1 MRKIKERI
9 KSHFALLNL
18 DLRIN
23 GNGRYIDQ
31 KCTPDMLSS
40 VSDVI
45 LEMYENGQVTFTV
58 RNIMES
64 DELNTAMVEQFK
76 KPPINHPGAA
86 NEYDKIVSQQVK
98 ALDQAGVL
106 QEIDATGRAKQYT
119 VANENFLRYIATSE
133 RNALSFLIIYLKK
146 VMQDSGLYP
155 KFDKFF
161 ANPTKGNFTALK
173 DAYCEFIIAH
183 TKIKGLTESRRIF
196 SKVINPLA
204 FERSSYGTKQG
215 RLSTEPIQ
223 YQDLFYNRP
232 NFRDL
237 NKPKGM
243 PRKTFLAQI
252 PEETTTEVYHVNK
265 AKKSVRRYHEGKSE
279 VNRFKELEASHVHH
293 IFPQSDFPELSD
305 TFENLI
311 LLTPGQHLAYAH
323 PNGNTQVV
331 SKSYQLVALL
341 SKLDSIERS
350 VFSQLDDFYSLN
362 EFINMVNTGLDSDL
376 LTKGMG
382 VDEIRHKIAAAY
394 IN

>member
-1 MRKIKERI
+1 MKKIKESI
-9 KSHFALLNL
+9 KLHFASLNL

-45 LEMYENGQVTFTV
+45 LEMYENGETTFTI

-64 DELNTAMVEQFK
+64 DELNSVMVEQFK
-76 KPPINHPGAA
+76 KPPISHPGAA
-86 NEYDKIVSQQVK
+86 SEYDKVASQQVK

-106 QEIDATGRAKQYT
+106 KEIGTTGRAKQYT
-119 VANENFLRYIATSE
+119 VANESFLRYIATSE
-133 RNALSFLIIYLKK
+133 RNALNFLIIYLTK

-155 KFDKFF
+155 KFEKFL
-161 ANPTKGNFTALK
+161 ANPNKGNFTDLK
-173 DAYCEFIIAH
+173 NEYCEFIIAN

-196 SKVINPLA
+196 TKILNPLA
-204 FERSSYGTKQG
+204 FDRSSYGTKQG
-215 RLSTEPIQ
+215 RLSTELIQ

-243 PRKTFLAQI
+243 PRTTFLAQV
-252 PEETTTEVYHVNK
+252 PEVTTTEVYHVNK
-265 AKKSVRRYHEGKSE
+265 AKKSVRRYHQGVSE
-279 VNRFKELEASHVHH
+279 VNRFRELEASHVHH

-311 LLTPGQHLAYAH
+311 LLTPGQHLTYAH
-323 PNGNTQVV
+323 PNGNTHTV

-341 SKLDSIERS
+341 AKLDSIERS
-350 VFSQLDDFYSLN
+350 VFSQFDEFYNLS
-362 EFINMVNTGLDSDL
+362 EFINVVNIGLDSEL
-376 LTKGMG
+376 LTDGMG
-382 VDEIRHKIAAAY
+382 AEEIRHKIAAAY
-394 IN
+394 I

>member
-1 MRKIKERI
+1 MKESI
-9 KSHFALLNL
+9 KSHFASLTL

-45 LEMYENGQVTFTV
+45 LEMYENGQAIFTV

-64 DELNTAMVEQFK
+64 DELNSVMVEQFK

-86 NEYDKIVSQQVK
+86 SEYDKVASQQVK

-133 RNALSFLIIYLKK
+133 RNALNFLTIYLTK
-146 VMQDSGLYP
+146 VMQDSGLHP
-155 KFDKFF
+155 KFEKFF
-161 ANPTKGNFTALK
+161 ANPNKGNFTDLK
-173 DAYCEFIIAH
+173 NEYCEFIIAN

-196 SKVINPLA
+196 TKVLNPLA
-204 FERSSYGTKQG
+204 FDRSSYGTKQG

-243 PRKTFLAQI
+243 PRTTFLAQV
-252 PEETTTEVYHVNK
+252 PEETTTEIYHVNK
-265 AKKSVRRYHEGKSE
+265 AKKSVRRYHQRISE
-279 VNRFKELEASHVHH
+279 VNRFRELEASHVHH

-311 LLTPGQHLAYAH
+311 LLTPGQHLTYAH
-323 PNGNTQVV
+323 PNGNTQTV

-341 SKLDSIERS
+341 AKLDSIERS
-350 VFSQLDDFYSLN
+350 VFSQFDEFYSLS
-362 EFINMVNTGLDSDL
+362 EFIKVVNIGLDSEL
-376 LTKGMG
+376 LTEGMG
-382 VDEIRHKIAAAY
+382 TEEIRHKIAAAY
-394 IN
+394 I